1 MNGEWNEVR
10 VVIPLEAI
18 EAVTGILYDMDVKG
32 ISVADPTDLLS
43 REAGPLTWDFAD
55 INLFPEGRDAA
66 VITAYFPDTEN
77 IRRTVD
83 HIEAKIQGLSQFGI
97 RADPHRVEYK
107 KVFEEDWA
115 TSWKKYY
122 KPVRVGDHLVIKPT
136 WEDYEE
142 QTGDLVLEMDPGMA
156 FGTGTHETTRLCMEI
171 LQDRLM
177 GGEIVFD
184 VGTGSGIL
192 AITAAKLGAKEV
204 LAIDL
209 DPVAVDAAR
218 INVDLNAMDN
228 IEVREGNLLDETEK
242 KADVVVANIIADVII
257 HLSSDLERV
266 LKPGGL
272 FIGSGII
279 HLREQEVLQALEDA
293 GFTILEVRS
302 ENDWRA
308 VAARLGDPQGSDH

>member
-10 VVIPLEAI
+10 IVVPLEAI
-18 EAVTGILYDMDVKG
+18 EAVTGILYGMNVKG
-32 ISVADPTDLLS
+32 ISLEDPTDFLS
-43 REAGPLTWDFAD
+43 RKAGPLTWDFAD
-55 INLFPEGRDAA
+55 INLFSEGKDAA

-77 IRRTVD
+77 IEAHVR
-83 HIEAKIQGLSQFGI
+83 HITEKIEGLGEFGI
-97 RADPHRVEYK
+97 NANPHRVAHK

-115 TSWKKYY
+115 TAWKKYY
-122 KPVRVGDHLVIKPT
+122 KPVRVGRHLVIKPT
-136 WEDYEE
+136 WEEYLE
-142 QTGDLVLEMDPGMA
+142 QSGDLIVEMDPGMA

-171 LQDRLM
+171 LEDYIT
-177 GGEIVFD
+177 GGETVFD

-192 AITAAKLGAKEV
+192 AITASKLGAEDV

-218 INVDLNAMDN
+218 INAKINGADS
-228 IEVREGNLLDETEK
+228 IEIREGNLLDEAAR

-257 HLSSDLERV
+257 HLALDLDRV
-266 LKPGGL
+266 LKKGGL

-279 HLREQEVLQALEDA
+279 HLREKEVLDALEAA
-293 GFTILEVRS
+293 GFTILEVRN

-308 VAARLGDPQGSDH
+308 VVARLPID